1 MLARKT
7 AFSFCSLK
15 LFIGFTYFV
24 RIYSGYPIDE
34 YKGCENIFLCMLCI
48 HHGTFSPV
56 KGIKETSMNMNFE
69 TTEPSKITK
78 KGVGDEV
85 S

>member
-1 MLARKT
+1 
-7 AFSFCSLK
+7 
-15 LFIGFTYFV
+15 
-24 RIYSGYPIDE
+24 
-34 YKGCENIFLCMLCI
+34 MLCI